1 MQQRQSISVTLIT
14 LNEADNVGDC
24 LESVKLADEIIV
36 LDSGSTDGT
45 PDICR
50 KFTDR
55 VYVTDWPGYGP
66 QKTRALG
73 YATCDW
79 VLSIDADERVTDELR
94 REIEQAV
101 GAAGHDAYSVP
112 RSSSY
117 CGRFLHHGGW
127 WPDRV
132 IRLFRRDKAQFSN
145 SIVHETVLVDGSVG
159 QLSSPLLHYT
169 YRTLDDVVSMINRY
183 SSASAEAMYRAGK
196 RGGLG
201 KAIGHGVWVFL
212 RTYVFRLG
220 MLDGREGFMLAVSNA
235 ELAYYKY
242 LKLAGLHKAAAK
254 DQ

>member
-14 LNEADNVGDC
+14 LNEAGNVGDC
-24 LESVKLADEIIV
+24 LESVAWADEIII

-50 KFTDR
+50 KYTDR

-66 QKTRALG
+66 QKNRALD
-73 YATCDW
+73 YATGDW

-94 REIEQAV
+94 REIEQAA
-101 GAAGHDAYSVP
+101 GAAGHDAYSIP

-117 CGRFLHHGGW
+117 CGRFLRHGGW

-132 IRLFRRDKAQFSN
+132 IRLFRRDKARFSD
-145 SIVHETVLVDGSVG
+145 SIVHETVVVDGSVG
-159 QLSSPLLHYT
+159 QLCSPLLHYT

-201 KAIGHGVWVFL
+201 RAIGHGAWVFL
-212 RTYVFRLG
+212 RTYVLRLG
-220 MLDGREGFMLAVSNA
+220 LLDGREGFMLAVSNA

-254 DQ
+254 EQ